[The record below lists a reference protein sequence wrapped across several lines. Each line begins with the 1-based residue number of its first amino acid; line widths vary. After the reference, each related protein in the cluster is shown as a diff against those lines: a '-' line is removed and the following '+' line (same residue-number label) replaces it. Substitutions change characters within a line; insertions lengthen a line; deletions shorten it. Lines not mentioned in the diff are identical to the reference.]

1 MAGNNGY
8 SEIRIKRE
16 LEEDPLDI
24 AAIPVA
30 PKAIRKDDLAPP
42 ASRTIQLKPIAPKP
56 VEPDYFMLNK
66 PPPISFNLPKE
77 AAFANR
83 NVQEADPMSQPPDV
97 ALKQLEEEARM
108 IKEEVAA
115 LKWLAKRKEQEWNS
129 ILGLLK
135 KKEETWLK
143 VKRQA
148 ELTMN
153 DTGFQKIKALA
164 GVNSTNDPTPTQVHK
179 AITSTITINTPS
191 STPVNVVGQATAVV
205 DQQRKVLIPVSQPL
219 TPQTIQALTSQ
230 GLIKSSGMT
239 PDGKRIIVVKKS
251 GLPSAG
257 GQIQVSGAPIQVGG
271 TAGQIKI
278 LPKNHAASLNSSSVK
293 VTPIMVNKPVSTVQ
307 VNATKVVNTAPRTL
321 VTPVTAATAVTA
333 SKAIKFCAQCKTK
346 PSKFECGGCSKI
358 WYCSRECQELNWD
371 SHENECGVET
381 NVKKEIVE

>member
-1 MAGNNGY
+1 
-8 SEIRIKRE
+8 
-16 LEEDPLDI
+16 
-24 AAIPVA
+24 
-30 PKAIRKDDLAPP
+30 
-42 ASRTIQLKPIAPKP
+42 
-56 VEPDYFMLNK
+56 MLNK

-239 PDGKRIIVVKKS
+239 PDGKRIIGNASSLHLTV
-251 GLPSAG
+251 
-257 GQIQVSGAPIQVGG
+257 IF
-271 TAGQIKI
+271 KI
-278 LPKNHAASLNSSSVK
+278 LFELKLIFPYSGKEIRTAVCRWTNSSQWCTYSSGW
-293 VTPIMVNKPVSTVQ
+293 NR
-307 VNATKVVNTAPRTL
+307 RTDQD
-321 VTPVTAATAVTA
+321 
-333 SKAIKFCAQCKTK
+333 IAQKSCSF
-346 PSKFECGGCSKI
+346 SKFIKCKG
-358 WYCSRECQELNWD
+358 N
-371 SHENECGVET
+371 T
-381 NVKKEIVE
+381 NHGQ

>member
-1 MAGNNGY
+1 
-8 SEIRIKRE
+8 
-16 LEEDPLDI
+16 
-24 AAIPVA
+24 
-30 PKAIRKDDLAPP
+30 
-42 ASRTIQLKPIAPKP
+42 
-56 VEPDYFMLNK
+56 MLNK

-239 PDGKRIIVVKKS
+239 PDGKRIIGNASSLQFYLTSRQFCSLDDVFYHCFTKR
-251 GLPSAG
+251 
-257 GQIQVSGAPIQVGG
+257 Q
-271 TAGQIKI
+271 I
-278 LPKNHAASLNSSSVK
+278 LPTQKNLEKKNREIVFTFGLNS
-293 VTPIMVNKPVSTVQ
+293 N
-307 VNATKVVNTAPRTL
+307 
-321 VTPVTAATAVTA
+321 
-333 SKAIKFCAQCKTK
+333 C
-346 PSKFECGGCSKI
+346 
-358 WYCSRECQELNWD
+358 ELISFLQD
-371 SHENECGVET
+371 FFMQP
-381 NVKKEIVE
+381 